1 MLTGP
6 PGCGKTLLARA
17 VAGES
22 GATFFSLTASEFVE
36 MFVGVGAARVRD
48 LFAQA
53 KKQAPSIIFI
63 DELDAIGRPRG
74 AGGSGN
80 DERDQTLNQLLAC
93 MDGIDSKGNGIVV
106 IGATNR
112 YDVCAYLSFHI
123 YILIDILTFRPE
135 QRTVRA
141 QQQKS
146 FRTPSKTI
154 GKTSPRELIWTIFW
168 PNVWGS
174 TSRHLRELG
183 SSP

>member
-6 PGCGKTLLARA
+6 PGCGKTPLARA

-80 DERDQTLNQLLAC
+80 DERAQTLNQLLVEL
-93 MDGIDSKGNGIVV
+93 DGFGSDSKVV
-106 IGATNR
+106 CIAATNR
-112 YDVCAYLSFHI
+112 IDVLDKAL
-123 YILIDILTFRPE
+123 
-135 QRTVRA
+135 VRA
-141 QQQKS
+141 GRRSQDQRAAAQ
-146 FRTPSKTI
+146 R
-154 GKTSPRELIWTIFW
+154 
-168 PNVWGS
+168 
-174 TSRHLRELG
+174 G
-183 SSP
+183 SSADSQGARAR

>member
-1 MLTGP
+1 MRDESEVVKFKDVAGIGDAKIELAEIVDFFRKPEKFKSSGAQVPKGVMLTGP

-74 AGGSGN
+74 AGV
-80 DERDQTLNQLLAC
+80 RV
-93 MDGIDSKGNGIVV
+93 MMKG
-106 IGATNR
+106 TR
-112 YDVCAYLSFHI
+112 L
-123 YILIDILTFRPE
+123 
-135 QRTVRA
+135 
-141 QQQKS
+141 
-146 FRTPSKTI
+146 
-154 GKTSPRELIWTIFW
+154 
-168 PNVWGS
+168 
-174 TSRHLRELG
+174 
-183 SSP
+183 